1 MKVQDLV
8 LNLEAAGFEKAA
20 IDEYLACWQRG
31 EIKEQLELLSKQRGA
46 ILDRVHWAEKQID
59 CLDYLVYQIKKGG
72 MTNQFMNGKNAK
84 WRQTL

>member
-46 ILDRVHWAEKQID
+46 ILDRVHWAEKQIA
-59 CLDYLVYQIKKGG
+59 CLDYLVYQIKK
-72 MTNQFMNGKNAK
+72 TA
-84 WRQTL
+84 